1 MFKTILNEIE
11 LIENNKNTILDKWM
25 GYDAV
30 EYTLIGHG
38 FKVDYYRDKFALKVL
53 EYAIGVVKSNNEL
66 GNCPVI
72 GVMLIIFKKKNIPLS
87 DVFTICVHFKNAL
100 MHFMLENSKLSNEM
114 LTEVC
119 MLVDYNFEGVI
130 IEYID
135 LYYHDSEKYKPSNS
149 MTKAINSDNLICEI
163 DTTADTVSS
172 KPSVAS
178 SKTSAE
184 AYLSEIELDMEM
196 LAELNELE
204 ADALDAIHDEEV
216 ITHNSLIESAHLFEQ
231 YSKILN
237 TTYEFEELSFTLIIL
252 KDLLLSTK
260 FETID
265 EETKYMV
272 TIYLKAIIS
281 DLQSWRMSIFETQ
294 EADDIHYLD
303 KTLMSSI
310 AQLEITLMPK
320 EYAEDDEIEFF

>member
-25 GYDAV
+25 GYEAV

-53 EYAIGVVKSNNEL
+53 EYAIGVVKDNNEL

-100 MHFMLENSKLSNEM
+100 LHFMLQNSKLNDEM

-135 LYYHDSEKYKPSNS
+135 LYYHDSEKYQPSNS
-149 MTKAINSDNLICEI
+149 MTKAISPEKLVCTVDTDNS
-163 DTTADTVSS
+163 VSCT
-172 KPSVAS
+172 PSAT
-178 SKTSAE
+178 KTSAKD
-184 AYLSEIELDMEM
+184 YLEEIDLDMEM
-196 LAELNELE
+196 IAELNELE

-216 ITHNSLIESAHLFEQ
+216 ITHNSLLESAHLFAQ

-260 FETID
+260 FETVD
-265 EETKYMV
+265 EETKYMI

-320 EYAEDDEIEFF
+320 EYDEDDEIEFF